1 MLKIRGVRGAISA
14 EANTCEAILSAV
26 DTLMRAII
34 AANALEE
41 DDIASIL
48 FSTTPDLTACYPA
61 KAVRDLG
68 WTNVAMLGFQEMG
81 IPDAVPYCIRVLIHW
96 NTDVPMKSIKH
107 IYLGRAEVLRP
118 DWKKEPAE
126 PLNANPEGKK

>member
-14 EANTCEAILSAV
+14 EANTCDAILAAV

-61 KAVRDLG
+61 KAVRDMG
-68 WTNVAMLGFQEMG
+68 WTRVAMLGFQEMG

-96 NTDVPMKSIKH
+96 NTETAMESIKH
-107 IYLGRAEVLRP
+107 IYLGKAIVLRP
-118 DWKKEPAE
+118 DWKSEPSE
-126 PLNANPEGKK
+126 SLDVKSQIEK

>member
-14 EANTCEAILSAV
+14 EANTCEAILAAV

-61 KAVRDLG
+61 KAVRDMG

-81 IPDAVPYCIRVLIHW
+81 VPDAVPYCIRVLIHW
-96 NTDVPMKSIKH
+96 NTETSMQTIKH

-118 DWKKEPAE
+118 DWKNEPAE
-126 PLNANPEGKK
+126 SLDSTSQTEK